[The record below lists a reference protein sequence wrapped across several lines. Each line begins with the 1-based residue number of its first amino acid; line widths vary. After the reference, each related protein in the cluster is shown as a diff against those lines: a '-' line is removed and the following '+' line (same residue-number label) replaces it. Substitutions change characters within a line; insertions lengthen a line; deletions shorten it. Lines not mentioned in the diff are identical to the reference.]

1 VSISNSQR
9 QPFPKMN
16 WHGTVYHGI
25 PLDLYKPGDGRG
37 NYLAFLGRICPEK
50 RVDRAIEIA
59 QRAEMKIKIAAK
71 IDHTDREYMETKIE
85 PLLDHQL
92 VEFVGEVDRA
102 AKQKL
107 LGDAYALL
115 FPIDW
120 PEPFG
125 LVMVESMACGT
136 PVVAYR
142 AGSVPEVIDPGLTG
156 FIVESVEESVEAL
169 KKIHSLDR
177 RLCREVFERRFSSGR
192 MAVDY
197 LKIYEKLLTSFPDSA
212 SR

>member
-1 VSISNSQR
+1 
-9 QPFPKMN
+9 
-16 WHGTVYHGI
+16 VYHGI

-169 KKIHSLDR
+169 KKIQSLDR

>member
-1 VSISNSQR
+1 
-9 QPFPKMN
+9 MN
-16 WHGTVYHGI
+16 WQGTVYHGL

-37 NYLAFLGRICPEK
+37 NYLTFLGRICPEK
-50 RVDRAIEIA
+50 RVDRAIKIA

-71 IDHTDREYMETKIE
+71 IDNADREYMENEIQ

-102 AKQKL
+102 EKQKL

-142 AGSVPEVIDPGLTG
+142 AGSVPEVVDPGLTG
-156 FIVESVEESVEAL
+156 FIVESARSVSRCIEEDTNARSETLPRSV
-169 KKIHSLDR
+169 
-177 RLCREVFERRFSSGR
+177 
-192 MAVDY
+192 
-197 LKIYEKLLTSFPDSA
+197 
-212 SR
+212 

>member
-1 VSISNSQR
+1 
-9 QPFPKMN
+9 MN
-16 WHGTVYHGI
+16 WQGTVYHGL

-50 RVDRAIEIA
+50 RVDRAIKIA

-71 IDHTDREYMETKIE
+71 IDNADREYMENEIQ

-102 AKQKL
+102 QKQKL

-125 LVMVESMACGT
+125 LVMVESMA
-136 PVVAYR
+136 
-142 AGSVPEVIDPGLTG
+142 
-156 FIVESVEESVEAL
+156 
-169 KKIHSLDR
+169 
-177 RLCREVFERRFSSGR
+177 
-192 MAVDY
+192 
-197 LKIYEKLLTSFPDSA
+197 
-212 SR
+212 

>member
-1 VSISNSQR
+1 
-9 QPFPKMN
+9 MN
-16 WHGTVYHGI
+16 WQGTVYHGL

-50 RVDRAIEIA
+50 RVDRAIKIA

-71 IDHTDREYMETKIE
+71 IDNADREYMENEIQ

-102 AKQKL
+102 QKQKL

-142 AGSVPEVIDPGLTG
+142 AGSVPEVVDPGLTG
-156 FIVESVEESVEAL
+156 FIVESVDQSVDAL
-169 KKIHSLDR
+169 KKIQTLDR
-177 RLCREVFERRFSSGR
+177 KLCREVFERRFSSGR

-197 LKIYEKLLTSFPDSA
+197 LKIYEKLLNTVP
-212 SR
+212 R

>member
-1 VSISNSQR
+1 
-9 QPFPKMN
+9 MN
-16 WHGTVYHGI
+16 WQGTVYHGL

-50 RVDRAIEIA
+50 RVDRAIKIA
-59 QRAEMKIKIAAK
+59 QRAEIKIKIAAK
-71 IDHTDREYMETKIE
+71 IDNADREYMETKIE

-156 FIVESVEESVEAL
+156 FIVESVDQSVEAL
-169 KKIHSLDR
+169 KKIQSLDR

-197 LKIYEKLLTSFPDSA
+197 LKIYEKMLTVP
-212 SR
+212 R

>member
-1 VSISNSQR
+1 
-9 QPFPKMN
+9 MN
-16 WHGTVYHGI
+16 WQGTVYHGL

-50 RVDRAIEIA
+50 RVDRAIKIA

-71 IDHTDREYMETKIE
+71 IDNADREYMETKIE

-156 FIVESVEESVEAL
+156 FIVESVDQSVEAL
-169 KKIHSLDR
+169 KKIQSLDR

-197 LKIYEKLLTSFPDSA
+197 LKIYEKMLTVP
-212 SR
+212 R

>member
-1 VSISNSQR
+1 
-9 QPFPKMN
+9 
-16 WHGTVYHGI
+16 
-25 PLDLYKPGDGRG
+25 
-37 NYLAFLGRICPEK
+37 LAFLGRICPEK
-50 RVDRAIEIA
+50 RVDRAIKIA
-59 QRAEMKIKIAAK
+59 QRAEIKIKIAAK
-71 IDHTDREYMETKIE
+71 IDNADREYMETKIE

-156 FIVESVEESVEAL
+156 FIVESVDQSVEAL
-169 KKIHSLDR
+169 KKIQSLDR

-197 LKIYEKLLTSFPDSA
+197 LKIYEKMLTVP
-212 SR
+212 R

>member
-1 VSISNSQR
+1 
-9 QPFPKMN
+9 
-16 WHGTVYHGI
+16 
-25 PLDLYKPGDGRG
+25 
-37 NYLAFLGRICPEK
+37 
-50 RVDRAIEIA
+50 
-59 QRAEMKIKIAAK
+59 
-71 IDHTDREYMETKIE
+71 METKIE

-156 FIVESVEESVEAL
+156 FIVESVDESVEAL
-169 KKIHSLDR
+169 KKIQSLDR

>member
-1 VSISNSQR
+1 
-9 QPFPKMN
+9 MN
-16 WHGTVYHGI
+16 WQGTVYHGL

-50 RVDRAIEIA
+50 RIDRAIKIA

-71 IDHTDREYMETKIE
+71 IDNADREYMETKIE

-156 FIVESVEESVEAL
+156 FIVESVDQSVEAL
-169 KKIHSLDR
+169 KKIQSLDR

-197 LKIYEKLLTSFPDSA
+197 LKIYEKMLTVP
-212 SR
+212 R